1 MPIMIPFYLP
11 QDITFSE
18 KNKRLE
24 KIESMGIPIIFEL
37 PPIAYFLT
45 IAQDKIVLTN
55 GKKEKVYVDFVEGSL
70 NHRRRFSGKEM
81 IANAVNIKE
90 NKIIWDATA
99 GLGRDAFV
107 LASLDADV
115 YLFERN
121 KVVALL
127 LLDGMRRA
135 LNCKSTASII
145 QKMTLTIG
153 SINSQ
158 NSLPKPQAIVLDPM
172 FPERQKT
179 SLVKKEMRFLSA
191 IVGDDK
197 DAPSLLHCARQFPAQ
212 RIVVKR
218 PRISETI
225 NDEKPAYQYIG
236 KSTRFDVYMPY

>member
-1 MPIMIPFYLP
+1 MIPFYLP
-11 QDITFSE
+11 ANLNFSE

-24 KIESMGIPIIFEL
+24 QVESMGIPISL
-37 PPIAYFLT
+37 QQPSNAYFLT

-55 GKKEKVYVDFVEGSL
+55 GKKEQVYVDFVEGTL
-70 NHRRRFSGKEM
+70 NHRRHFSGKEM

-107 LASLDADV
+107 LASLGADV

-127 LLDGMRRA
+127 LIDGMMRA
-135 LNCKSTASII
+135 KKSETTASII
-145 QKMTLTIG
+145 QKMTLTVG
-153 SINSQ
+153 SIDSPNL
-158 NSLPKPQAIVLDPM
+158 LPQPQVIVLDPM

-191 IVGDDK
+191 IVGDDN
-197 DAPSLLHCARQFPAQ
+197 DSPSLLHCARQFAAK

-225 NDEKPAYQYIG
+225 IDEKPAYQYIG
-236 KSTRFDVYMPY
+236 KSTRFDVYLPY